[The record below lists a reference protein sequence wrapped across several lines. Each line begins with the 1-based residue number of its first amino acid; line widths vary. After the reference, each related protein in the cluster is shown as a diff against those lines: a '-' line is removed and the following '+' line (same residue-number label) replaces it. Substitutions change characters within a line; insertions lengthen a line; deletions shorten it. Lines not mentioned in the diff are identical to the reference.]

1 MAPTER
7 ATGADALTYFTEFV
21 GDSSTMT
28 TTLFGP
34 PLDPKNNPYADPN
47 FFDLSFNPSLP
58 DDVQLTPGLLAGYAG
73 GLRALDGNDT
83 VRGASDSELV
93 NGNSGK
99 DVLSGGEGADF
110 LQGGQDND
118 RVYGDSGGDSLNGN
132 RGKDLVDG
140 GAGNDFLRG
149 GRDDDLLIGAQGNDT
164 LIGDLGKDVLTGGS
178 DSDIFVLRADAASA
192 NSNETDIIIDFD
204 KVNDRIGLTGGLS
217 EANIT
222 LETFTLSVRDELR
235 EELKRLKL
243 SDSDV
248 ESLTPQLLDYF
259 KSYPNSQTGLPGT
272 VEQYFL
278 GEMSANVP
286 EMLAVVSGYIR
297 YQDIDPNGDGLIEG
311 TDIKL
316 NGNSLGAVLNTTAA
330 DVSGHFI
337 SF

>member
-1 MAPTER
+1 
-7 ATGADALTYFTEFV
+7 
-21 GDSSTMT
+21 MT
-28 TTLFGP
+28 ATLFGP
-34 PLDPKNNPYADPN
+34 AIDPNSNPFANPN
-47 FFDLSFNPSLP
+47 FFDLNFNPSLP

-83 VRGASDSELV
+83 VIGSSDSELV
-93 NGNSGK
+93 NGNAGK
-99 DVLSGGEGADF
+99 DVLFGGEGADF
-110 LQGGQDND
+110 LQGGQDED
-118 RVYGDSGGDSLNGN
+118 RVYGDSGGDTLNGN

-178 DSDIFVLRADAASA
+178 DSDIFVLRADAAA
-192 NSNETDIIIDFD
+192 AKSNETDIIIDFD

-222 LETFTLSVRDELR
+222 LEAFTVSVRDELK
-235 EELKRLKL
+235 EELKKLKL

-259 KSYPNSQTGLPGT
+259 KSYPNSQTPFSVSLQ
-272 VEQYFL
+272 QYFI
-278 GEMSANVP
+278 GKVSANVP
-286 EMLAVVSGYIR
+286 EMLAVVSGYVR
-297 YQDIDPNGDGLIEG
+297 YQDIDPNGDGIIQG

-316 NGNSLGAVLNTTAA
+316 NGNSLGAVLNASAA
-330 DVSGHFI
+330 DISGHFI